1 MNKQNYGRSELLMV
15 MAVQRQTARVTA
27 LIRTLFLAAVSALA
41 LSLVLIGLDT
51 WPLFQV
57 SNDFEYTWGATGS
70 MLIGGLTLDGVT
82 LTTFNPAALAAY
94 LGVAAALTVWR
105 SSPR

>member
-1 MNKQNYGRSELLMV
+1 MYEQTKLRRSELLMV

-57 SNDFEYTWGATGS
+57 SNDFEYTWGRHRQHAHR
-70 MLIGGLTLDGVT
+70 
-82 LTTFNPAALAAY
+82 AA
-94 LGVAAALTVWR
+94 
-105 SSPR
+105 